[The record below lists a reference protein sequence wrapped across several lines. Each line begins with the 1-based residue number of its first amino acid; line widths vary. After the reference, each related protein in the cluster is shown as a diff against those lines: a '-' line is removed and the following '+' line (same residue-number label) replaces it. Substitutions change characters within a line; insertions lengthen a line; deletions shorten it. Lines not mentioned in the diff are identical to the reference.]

1 MSVREIIR
9 LTALLIGDT
18 DLANCVSLVSASS
31 YDNVKLAVHAY
42 NLAEH
47 TVALDY
53 IPLKEEE
60 EVEFSSAKILYTQ
73 LARRPCTV
81 QRVRIGGQTVN
92 FESRSEYIR
101 LPGEAGKAEVLYT
114 YLPEDKSLNS
124 QSEFDDSVCA
134 HVMVYGVASELCL
147 GTGLY
152 EEAAM
157 WEKKFHEALKGR
169 GALRASLSLRSR
181 RWA

>member
-1 MSVREIIR
+1 MSVRDIIK
-9 LTALLIGDT
+9 LAALLIGDT
-18 DLANCVSLVSASS
+18 KLYNSLLLVSAES
-31 YDNVKLAVHAY
+31 YENVMLAVNAY

-53 IPLKEEE
+53 IPLKYEE

-101 LPGEAGKAEVLYT
+101 LPVEAGKAEVLYT
-114 YLPEDKSLNS
+114 YLQD
-124 QSEFDDSVCA
+124 
-134 HVMVYGVASELCL
+134 
-147 GTGLY
+147 
-152 EEAAM
+152 
-157 WEKKFHEALKGR
+157 R
-169 GALRASLSLRSR
+169 LSYSHP
-181 RWA
+181 W